1 MIMADQPSATN
12 KNGGG
17 TGTRS
22 PVPANQL
29 GPLRMVRRIFMEEG
43 FAGIYA
49 GLRPTLVMAIPN
61 TVLYFSAYEEIV
73 WRLREQSNSPAQFW
87 IPLTAGGSARLLA
100 SSFTAPFEYLRTRQ
114 ASMIGQN
121 QPAASMSKE
130 PRIIVKS
137 KGIGAL
143 YRGLGP
149 TLYRDVP
156 FSAIYWLSLETLRQK
171 WGERTIVTPSP
182 LEQAGQAFFNGAV
195 SGMIAAAVTTPF
207 DVVKTRLQ
215 TAAQAREHISQPR
228 EVLSTCG
235 AVLCDHDGAT
245 VAQKSQSSASDY
257 TLLRQRAGTFAY
269 MRDIAKKEGISALWS
284 GNQARMLKAAPACA
298 IMISSYELGKRFLED
313 MF

>member
-1 MIMADQPSATN
+1 
-12 KNGGG
+12 
-17 TGTRS
+17 
-22 PVPANQL
+22 
-29 GPLRMVRRIFMEEG
+29 MEEG

-121 QPAASMSKE
+121 QPAASMWKE
-130 PRIIVKS
+130 LRIIVKS

-182 LEQAGQAFFNGAV
+182 PANVAESRVAAGSSWAGERG
-195 SGMIAAAVTTPF
+195 SRGGEGLLGITERG
-207 DVVKTRLQ
+207 VVL
-215 TAAQAREHISQPR
+215 AE
-228 EVLSTCG
+228 
-235 AVLCDHDGAT
+235 
-245 VAQKSQSSASDY
+245 
-257 TLLRQRAGTFAY
+257 LL
-269 MRDIAKKEGISALWS
+269 
-284 GNQARMLKAAPACA
+284 
-298 IMISSYELGKRFLED
+298 
-313 MF
+313 